1 MCVTVVVGVDV
12 AVEIVSMVF
21 KIDFQFS
28 PFGVAW
34 QMPSCRTGGLC
45 GNVVVQYAVFVVVV
59 CVLCLFNIVALVV
72 VNIVAAFGVLLLV
85 APIYARQVSKVL
97 CHPYL
102 GPDGRVLVNL
112 SVAGIRE
119 RSAIRL
125 AIGVHPIGRANN
137 RRIECIDR
145 LIRSR
150 GFIVRAGCKEYD

>member
-1 MCVTVVVGVDV
+1 MKRIEP
-12 AVEIVSMVF
+12 AERIAEP
-21 KIDFQFS
+21 IN
-28 PFGVAW
+28 
-34 QMPSCRTGGLC
+34 L
-45 GNVVVQYAVFVVVV
+45 
-59 CVLCLFNIVALVV
+59 IVANTIGRIEL
-72 VNIVAAFGVLLLV
+72 
-85 APIYARQVSKVL
+85 QVL

-102 GPDGRVLVNL
+102 VPDGRVLVNL